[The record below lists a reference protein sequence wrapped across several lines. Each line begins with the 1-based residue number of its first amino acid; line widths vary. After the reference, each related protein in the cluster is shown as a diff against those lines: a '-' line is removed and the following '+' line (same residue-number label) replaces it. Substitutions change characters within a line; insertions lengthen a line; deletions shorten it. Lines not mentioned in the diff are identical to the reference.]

1 MKHQIAMFKFTLGT
15 GQSIGPS
22 ALLALWKRAC
32 QSQHVSVGRQ
42 AGPFGDDRPTYALY
56 AQQHLE
62 DLAQVESRLR
72 SLLEESHLRASLTP
86 LHG

>member
-1 MKHQIAMFKFTLGT
+1 
-15 GQSIGPS
+15 
-22 ALLALWKRAC
+22 
-32 QSQHVSVGRQ
+32 VGRQ